1 MKKHKLP
8 TWSLSGNIKWDHSK
22 CLKSYTAVK
31 GNPSN
36 LNSEYCDLCC
46 DSISWC
52 GADRSIRYSKHA
64 LSCTQSVYT
73 GAVYLFCVVC
83 TCGCNLGTYRQL
95 EHILHISAHRTRRE
109 GGGQSW
115 SDDRYGVCKSA
126 LRLWRNAKPMSN
138 ILLLEISA
146 REPQCKNAYRKIKKK
161 KNRLVMVQQQLY
173 LVAAELII
181 MINT

>member
-64 LSCTQSVYT
+64 LSCTQSYECTLVLYIYFVWSVHV
-73 GAVYLFCVVC
+73 AV
-83 TCGCNLGTYRQL
+83 
-95 EHILHISAHRTRRE
+95 ISAHTDNWNTFGTFLHTE
-109 GGGQSW
+109 QEEKAAGSHDLMIATACANLLCVSDAMQSRCQIFCYW
-115 SDDRYGVCKSA
+115 KSQQESHNVRM
-126 LRLWRNAKPMSN
+126 LTGRLKRKRIGLSWFSSN
-138 ILLLEISA
+138 YI
-146 REPQCKNAYRKIKKK
+146 
-161 KNRLVMVQQQLY
+161 
-173 LVAAELII
+173 
-181 MINT
+181 

>member
-64 LSCTQSVYT
+64 LSCTQSYECTLVLYIYFVWSVHV
-73 GAVYLFCVVC
+73 AV
-83 TCGCNLGTYRQL
+83 
-95 EHILHISAHRTRRE
+95 ISAHTDNWNTFCTQNKKRRRRAVMIW
-109 GGGQSW
+109 W
-115 SDDRYGVCKSA
+115 SLRRVQICSA
-126 LRLWRNAKPMSN
+126 SLT
-138 ILLLEISA
+138 
-146 REPQCKNAYRKIKKK
+146 QCKADVKYSVTGNLSKRAT
-161 KNRLVMVQQQLY
+161 M
-173 LVAAELII
+173 
-181 MINT
+181 